1 MMIRVCLLMLLFGLS
16 FHVEPDSKRTYSPE
30 TEINYNLAVP
40 DKIYSLPPVLREV
53 SGLTAINASTV
64 ACIQDEYGIV
74 FFYDLNGS
82 KIERTLVFGMEG
94 DYEDVARAGA
104 TLYVVRSDEL
114 LIEIRNFVSE
124 DFEVTSYVAKVPGT
138 NIEALCY
145 DRNNDRLLITPRDV
159 SHDNG
164 PDEDKR
170 FIYAFNRTTL
180 KVQEEPVISLAIEQI
195 EKFAIDNNIKVPMKG
210 KRGKK
215 KPDIIL
221 KISAMAINPVT
232 HKLFV
237 LDGPERLLLVFD
249 LNGKIG
255 WLERLDKDLFP
266 QPEGITF
273 LVNGD
278 MIISNEGRGNEAT
291 LLRFSYN

>member
-1 MMIRVCLLMLLFGLS
+1 MALQLYLFLFMLGLCG
-16 FHVEPDSKRTYSPE
+16 
-30 TEINYNLAVP
+30 INAHTGQEDRSLSEGQGYNLSVP
-40 DKIYSLPPVLREV
+40 DRIYTLPLVLLEV
-53 SGLTAINASTV
+53 SGLTAVNASTV

-74 FFYDLNGS
+74 FFYDLNGG
-82 KIERTLVFGMEG
+82 KIDRTLVFGMEG
-94 DYEDVARAGA
+94 DYEDLERAGG
-104 TLYVVRSDEL
+104 TLYVIRSDEL
-114 LIEIRNFVSE
+114 LIEISNFVSE
-124 DFEVTSYVAKVPGT
+124 DFEVTPYPAKVPGS

-159 SHDNG
+159 SN
-164 PDEDKR
+164 DEDAR
-170 FIYAFNRTTL
+170 FIYAFNSTTNKIL
-180 KVQEEPVISLAIEQI
+180 EEPVISLGIKQI
-195 EKFAIDNNIKVPMKG
+195 ENFAIDNDVKVPMKG
-210 KRGKK
+210 KKGKK
-215 KPDIIL
+215 KPDINL

-249 LNGKIG
+249 LNGKIE

-266 QPEGITF
+266 QAEGITF

-278 MIISNEGRGNEAT
+278 MIISNEGRGKEAT